1 MPYLKTTLLLL
12 YTLYTGIL
20 NAATLPSGFVYLT
33 DVVPTIVQDIRYAK
47 TENFIGTPI
56 DGYINPIAITT
67 KEAAIA
73 LNHAQTDLRRFGTSL
88 KVFDAYRPQRAVD
101 HFVRWAKDLKDVRK
115 QAEYYPQI
123 AKQDLFRED
132 YIASK
137 SGHSRGSTLDV
148 TLVSFDAKGLA
159 QELDMGT
166 HFDYFDPRS
175 WPEYSELT
183 VMQRANRML
192 LQTVMEKHGF
202 KPYPKEWWHFTL
214 KQEPY
219 HNTYFN
225 FNVER

>member
-20 NAATLPSGFVYLT
+20 NATALPSGFVYLT

-47 TENFIGTPI
+47 TENFIGIPI

-67 KEAAIA
+67 KETAIA
-73 LNHAQTDLRRFGTSL
+73 LNHAQTDLRRFGISL

-115 QAEYYPQI
+115 QSEYYPQV

-137 SGHSRGSTLDV
+137 SGH
-148 TLVSFDAKGLA
+148 
-159 QELDMGT
+159 
-166 HFDYFDPRS
+166 
-175 WPEYSELT
+175 
-183 VMQRANRML
+183 
-192 LQTVMEKHGF
+192 
-202 KPYPKEWWHFTL
+202 
-214 KQEPY
+214 
-219 HNTYFN
+219 
-225 FNVER
+225 

>member
-1 MPYLKTTLLLL
+1 MPYLKTTLMLL

-20 NAATLPSGFVYLT
+20 NAADLPSGFVYLT
-33 DVVPTIVQDIRYAK
+33 DAVPTIVQDIRYAK
-47 TENFIGTPI
+47 TENFIGMPI

-73 LNHAQTDLRRFGTSL
+73 LNHAQTDLRRFGISL

-115 QAEYYPQI
+115 QSEYYPQV

-148 TLVSFDAKGLA
+148 TLVSFDAEGLA

-175 WPEYSELT
+175 WPEYSDLT

-219 HNTYFN
+219 PNTYFN
-225 FNVER
+225 FNVE